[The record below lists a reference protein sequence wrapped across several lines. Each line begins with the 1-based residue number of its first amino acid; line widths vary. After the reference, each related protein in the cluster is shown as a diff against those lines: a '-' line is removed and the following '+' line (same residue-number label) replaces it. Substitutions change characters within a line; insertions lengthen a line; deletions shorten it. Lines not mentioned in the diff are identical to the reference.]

1 METVGAATWEH
12 SLKSLRPGGTLVVSG
27 ATAGANP
34 PEDLRRIFFLQLRIV
49 GSTMGT
55 LDELRCLANFCE
67 TSGVRPV
74 IDTVRPLVDAREAF
88 ERLESGEIFGKLVL
102 TV

>member
-12 SLKSLRPGGTLVVSG
+12 SLKSLRPGGTLVVAG

-34 PEDLRRIFFLQLRIV
+34 PEDLRRIFFLQLRVV

-55 LDELRCLANFCE
+55 RDELARFARLCE
-67 TSGVRPV
+67 KQG
-74 IDTVRPLVDAREAF
+74 IRPLVD
-88 ERLESGEIFGKLVL
+88 EIFALSDAPRRSRASNAA
-102 TV
+102 TSSASWCS